1 MPTEH
6 DDLMQNFGQNN
17 LDSGVT
23 PLPKINMF
31 ETPKSSVLSR
41 RVLHDDWKDLS
52 LDELQTR
59 FEVADP
65 HEYDSQPDK
74 IGMVFFQGNWDTQ
87 TIAGI
92 LSLIDATIL
101 IPTNCSVRDT
111 AATNHPVFLAKLINI
126 SNLMNNWKTNEK
138 IKQSPIA
145 DKLLAAFES
154 NDSGIGAAP
163 LNDQRQAG
171 TLMVTDIVRKNQK
184 QALSFLQSGRDKINF
199 LYSLCSNYIYNIKI
213 DHDVMKYEEILG
225 NFILLQINRLENA
238 KTEQEQND
246 LFDQIMANIMLEE
259 SDLKCKIDQF
269 KNSLGQ
275 IKFSNPLSMPVV
287 LDNGTRTDLFKLDNS
302 QIYRIMHSVNVSK
315 INESMDFS
323 NIIVNGDFICARAK
337 KSIVLPKQINGLL
350 DCSYWDE
357 KTSASNIRIPN
368 GATAVNFT
376 GVVKSFKDL
385 SKIDF
390 PDSVHEVL
398 LLNSTLKQV
407 SKNTEELHAFEAFT
421 AQHPQIQIWDS
432 KHNTWL
438 QDTLVPVQT
447 EQKSKPMVGLVT
459 VVPQPK
465 PILEDKTEDWL
476 TRKEI
481 IAVFANEFAD
491 ADVERLVK
499 LATKTSYQN
508 IKTENKLV
516 DGTSVL
522 CIHKSCLDEVKRNMM
537 EIMNADSQRASQPKQ
552 IVNVTAPEQQQ
563 KKIKKQKPVKITKFI
578 SQKVWNDIK
587 DSCNDSANLIYSV
600 LEHINKV
607 NIDFTKEKATS
618 GPVQYIDKNGQIQI
632 VPTLH
637 IEDICAITQS
647 IGNRY
652 TGKRIIWTMNSHD
665 KVLVAIRFMETHAD
679 NINDAKEYKETRK
692 YAAKV
697 QNINGENITRDF
709 VVAQGYLNVADL
721 LEQYKPKTN
730 NKVVV
735 KKEAVATVQKK
746 SIAHNVP
753 KEPITEQ
760 TKDMVHEEKPRR
772 PHVKRGLAD
781 MKSVDAEVK
790 AFIKRLDIEIA
801 EKSAT
806 LGEYKN
812 DIESQETIAKEILKC
827 IEYKKSLLK
836 GLSK

>member
-23 PLPKINMF
+23 PLPKNNMF

-111 AATNHPVFLAKLINI
+111 AATKHPVFLAKLINI

-163 LNDQRQAG
+163 LNDKRQAD

-199 LYSLCSNYIYNIKI
+199 LYSLCSNYICNIKI

-246 LFDQIMANIMLEE
+246 LFSQIMANIMLEE

-275 IKFSNPLSMPVV
+275 IKFSKPLSMPVV

-357 KTSASNIRIPN
+357 KISASNIRIPN

-385 SKIDF
+385 SKINF

-447 EQKSKPMVGLVT
+447 EQKSKPMVRLVT
-459 VVPQPK
+459 VVPQAK
-465 PILEDKTEDWL
+465 PALEDKNPDWL

-522 CIHKSCLDEVKRNMM
+522 CVHKSCLEEVKRNMM
-537 EIMNADSQRASQPKQ
+537 EVMNVDSKQASQPKQ
-552 IVNVTAPEQQQ
+552 IVNMTAPEQQQ
-563 KKIKKQKPVKITKFI
+563 KKIKKQKPVRFRKYIPK
-578 SQKVWNDIK
+578 QVWKEICT
-587 DSCNDSANLIYSV
+587 SCNDSNGLLYSILQRINLINLDYTKQV
-600 LEHINKV
+600 L
-607 NIDFTKEKATS
+607 S
-618 GPVQYIDKNGQIQI
+618 GAIQYIDENGQIQV
-632 VPTLH
+632 VPTLQKKRGCALAQN
-637 IEDICAITQS
+637 IEDRTKGAVS
-647 IGNRY
+647 R
-652 TGKRIIWTMNSHD
+652 RIVWTMNPKD
-665 KVLVAIRFMETHAD
+665 KIIVAIKFCADHTDNTNAIQTYKNARTHAAKC
-679 NINDAKEYKETRK
+679 NNMNGESVTRELIN
-692 YAAKV
+692 
-697 QNINGENITRDF
+697 QNIDNYYD
-709 VVAQGYLNVADL
+709 VVDL
-721 LEQYKPKTN
+721 LQQYKPKE
-730 NKVVV
+730 KP
-735 KKEAVATVQKK
+735 AVNA
-746 SIAHNVP
+746 
-753 KEPITEQ
+753 Q
-760 TKDMVHEEKPRR
+760 TKTEKPKTQSNVRVPDKSANSALNTKKAPKASLVDMTSLEYKIR
-772 PHVKRGLAD
+772 AMIKTLAGD
-781 MKSVDAEVK
+781 IEKKNYRFTKLKNTDAKLKVWEEIKVCLDRQ
-790 AFIKRLDIEIA
+790 KRLE
-801 EKSAT
+801 
-806 LGEYKN
+806 
-812 DIESQETIAKEILKC
+812 QELQEMIK
-827 IEYKKSLLK
+827 
-836 GLSK
+836 

>member
-17 LDSGVT
+17 LDLGVT

-52 LDELQTR
+52 LDEF
-59 FEVADP
+59 FEVDDP

-101 IPTNCSVRDT
+101 IPTNCPVRDT
-111 AATNHPVFLAKLINI
+111 AETKHPVFLAKLINI

-154 NDSGIGAAP
+154 NDSGIGAVP
-163 LNDQRQAG
+163 LNDKRQAD

-199 LYSLCSNYIYNIKI
+199 LYSLCSNNIRNIKI
-213 DHDVMKYEEILG
+213 DQGTMKYEEILRH
-225 NFILLQINRLENA
+225 FVLLQINRLENA

-246 LFDQIMANIMLEE
+246 LFDQIMANIMLED
-259 SDLKCKIDQF
+259 SDLKYKIDQF
-269 KNSLGQ
+269 KGTLGQ
-275 IKFSNPLSMPVV
+275 IKFSKPLSMPVV
-287 LDNGTRTDLFKLDNS
+287 LDNGTRADLFKLDKS
-302 QIYRIMHSVNVSK
+302 QTHKIMHAINVSK
-315 INESMDFS
+315 INESIDLS
-323 NIIVNGDFICARAK
+323 NIVINGDFICARAK
-337 KSIVLPKQINGLL
+337 ASIVLPKQINGLL
-350 DCSYWDE
+350 DCSYWDD
-357 KTSASNIRIPN
+357 KVPTSTIRIPN

-376 GVVKSFKDL
+376 GVIKSFKDL
-385 SKIDF
+385 GNIDF

-407 SKNTEELHAFEAFT
+407 SKDAAELHAFETFT

-438 QDTLVPVQT
+438 QDTLVPVQN

-459 VVPQPK
+459 VVPQAK
-465 PILEDKTEDWL
+465 PALEDKTPDWL

-481 IAVFANEFAD
+481 VSVFANEFAD

-522 CIHKSCLDEVKRNMM
+522 CIHKSCLEEVRHNML

-552 IVNVTAPEQQQ
+552 VVNVVVPEKAQ
-563 KKIKKQKPVKITKFI
+563 KAKKVKKQKPVKITKFI

-587 DSCNDSANLIYSV
+587 DSCNDSAHLIYSV

-618 GPVQYIDKNGQIQI
+618 GPVQYIDKNGQIQV

-697 QNINGENITRDF
+697 QNINGENITRDL

-760 TKDMVHEEKPRR
+760 KKDVVHEEKPRR

-812 DIESQETIAKEILKC
+812 NIELQETIAKEILKC